1 MRTLTSLPLAVLAL
15 CGCAGVQLS
24 GERLERSEASIHGA
38 EALGAADV
46 PEANAH
52 LQLAREGTD
61 TARRL
66 AAAGDARA
74 PLVLAAAQADAE
86 LAVELAREPTVHA
99 QALRAG
105 QELDAVRARPAP

>member
-1 MRTLTSLPLAVLAL
+1 MRIPCSPLLAVLVL
-15 CGCAGVQLS
+15 GGCAGVQLS
-24 GERLERSEASIHGA
+24 GDRLERNQATIQDAAANGA
-38 EALGAADV
+38 NEV
-46 PEANAH
+46 PAANAH